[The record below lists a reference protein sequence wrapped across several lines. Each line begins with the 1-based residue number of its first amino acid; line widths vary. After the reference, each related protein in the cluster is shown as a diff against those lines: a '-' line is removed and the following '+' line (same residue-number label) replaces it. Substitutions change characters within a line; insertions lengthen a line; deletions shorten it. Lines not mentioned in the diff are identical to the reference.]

1 MVLVKNLRFC
11 QLFVLV
17 KIQREKVFGN
27 VLLRKQD
34 FVDNRNIDLRNPQ
47 VFL

>member
-1 MVLVKNLRFC
+1 MVLVKNLRFS

-27 VLLRKQD
+27 VLLRKQA